1 MAKKTMLFFYL
12 YGIIKNPRVKRES
25 RKAQQ
30 TVQEVKMA
38 EKSAPQKMSGF
49 EKLEKAELKRIE
61 ISQLP
66 KEIPDFKNAFESKD
80 SIIKKWLTDWI
91 SAGIKKGGLEVN
103 TLLPKKQ
110 DIAYYLGV
118 SVGTVQNAIRSVED
132 AGFLE
137 SKQRIGTIIRGSNA
151 SNPIIRK
158 ASSKREKVITQIKKH
173 LIDNG
178 IKVNDPLPSAR
189 FLAAAIG
196 NSTNTIR
203 LALDYLYSQGV
214 IEPKA
219 FRSNES
225 NWVLKKTPV
234 FSDAEMIDLKKEA
247 EEISADTLVDKVEQE
262 LKDYIREN
270 FKIGDRLPAHKELSE
285 TLKVSIKTVHDAM
298 KALIDG
304 GYLLA
309 RRGRYGTTII
319 KIPDSNTPDNILQP
333 LNETSIFA
341 SAQEA
346 AFYSYQKIEN
356 TIKNF
361 IKDNYEIGDKLP
373 SMDELSKQFDVSSNT
388 TRKALQNLAKQGIV
402 NFSRGRYG
410 GTFVTDLPETDG
422 EEAFRW
428 LAVSPN
434 YTISYDNEN

>member
-1 MAKKTMLFFYL
+1 MAD
-12 YGIIKNPRVKRES
+12 
-25 RKAQQ
+25 
-30 TVQEVKMA
+30 
-38 EKSAPQKMSGF
+38 KSATNKTVGF
-49 EKLEKAELKRIE
+49 EKLEKSELKRIE

-66 KEIPDFKNAFESKD
+66 KEIPDFKNSFESKD

-91 SAGIKKGGLEVN
+91 TSGIKKGGIQAN

-137 SKQRIGTIIRGSNA
+137 SKQRIGTIIRDSN
-151 SNPIIRK
+151 STNPIIKK
-158 ASSKREKVITQIKKH
+158 AFSKREKVITEIKKY
-173 LIDNG
+173 LVDNS
-178 IKVNDPLPSAR
+178 INVNDSLPSAR
-189 FLAAAIG
+189 SLAAEIG

-225 NWVLKKTPV
+225 NWILKKVPDFT
-234 FSDAEMIDLKKEA
+234 D
-247 EEISADTLVDKVEQE
+247 EELEIMKSQGEVISADTLVDKVEDE
-262 LKDYIREN
+262 LKDYIRNN
-270 FKIGDRLPAHKELSE
+270 FKIGDRLPAHQELSDI
-285 TLKVSIKTVHDAM
+285 LKVSIKTVHDAM
-298 KALIDG
+298 KTLIDE

-309 RRGRYGTTII
+309 RRGRYGTTVI
-319 KIPDSNTPDNILQP
+319 KVPDINSTENVLQP

-341 SAQEA
+341 SATEA

-356 TIKNF
+356 TIKSF
-361 IKDNYEIGDKLP
+361 ISDNYEIGDKLP
-373 SMDELSKQFDVSSNT
+373 SMEELSKRFDVSSNT
-388 TRKALQNLAKQGIV
+388 IRKALQNLAKQGIV

-410 GTFVTDLPETDG
+410 GTFVTDMPETDG
-422 EEAFRW
+422 EAAFRW

-434 YTISYDNEN
+434 YTITYDNEN